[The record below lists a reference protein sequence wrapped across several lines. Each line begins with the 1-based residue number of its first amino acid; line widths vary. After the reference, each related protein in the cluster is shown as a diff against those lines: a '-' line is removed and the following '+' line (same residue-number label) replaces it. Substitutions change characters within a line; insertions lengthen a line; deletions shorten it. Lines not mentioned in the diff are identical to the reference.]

1 MCGLAGALLSERQRS
16 LSDLRMISDLF
27 TRLLFG
33 SEHRGPYATGVA
45 LINASGDYYVSKA
58 PVPASQFVTS
68 RDYRLVIDKLAS
80 DTTCLMGHTRWPT
93 RGSHLDNANNQPL
106 ISGGEYQ
113 THGIGLTRSVCIL
126 THNGHVT
133 NHHALSHLMSLK
145 RQVEVDSEVIL
156 RLVEKSVGRSGID
169 PVSFAEDVSRCR
181 GRLSAIAVVM
191 SDPTKILLIK
201 GNQPLEVRYH
211 AAHGLIAYASEPEI
225 LDTAIGHDTG
235 WEAIEIP
242 AWRLVVVDTR
252 RMMPLTAYPIPR
264 RSNDEDGRMPP
275 CR

>member
-1 MCGLAGALLSERQRS
+1 MCGLAGVLQTNQARS
-16 LSDLRMISDLF
+16 RSDLRMIAEMF
-27 TRLLFG
+27 TELLVG

-58 PVPASQFVTS
+58 PVPASGFVTS
-68 RDYRLVIDKLAS
+68 RDYRLVIDKLGN
-80 DTTCLMGHTRWPT
+80 DTTLLMGHTRWPT
-93 RGSHLDNANNQPL
+93 RGSHLDNQNNHPL
-106 ISGGEYQ
+106 VSGGEHQ

-133 NHHALSHLMSLK
+133 NHHALSRLMNLK
-145 RQVEVDSEVIL
+145 RQVEVDSEIIL
-156 RLVEKSVGRSGID
+156 RLAERNVVESGIA

-211 AAHGLIAYASEPEI
+211 AARGIIAYASESEI
-225 LDTAIGHDTG
+225 LDSAIGSDSG
-235 WEAIEIP
+235 WEAIDIP
-242 AWRLVVVDTR
+242 AWRLVIVDTC
-252 RMMPLTAYPIPR
+252 RMMPLTSYPIR
-264 RSNDEDGRMPP
+264 WLGNQDAGRTRP
-275 CR
+275 CP